1 MINDYSKYKR
11 FFTFGCSFTGYKYP
25 TWADIMSKNLPSARF
40 YNISQSGGG
49 NTYIASRLT
58 EDNRVY
64 KFCETDLVMVM
75 WSTYCREDRWV
86 KDKSWITPGNIY
98 SQREYDFTDNA
109 YLCNWA
115 DPTTFIVRDLAIIDI
130 TTSYLNNLP
139 CDTFGMLSVPFTY
152 QQDFN
157 NNQTLTDFLAL
168 YKDLEESYP
177 PSMFVQEMNSTWGYS
192 CEYTS
197 GHDEE
202 LFRDYHP
209 SPEQY
214 CQYLQKIGVSMTDE
228 AMSFT
233 SNATAI
239 LAQIKEESQ
248 FNIAFPKIDPRTA
261 GSRELI

>member
-1 MINDYSKYKR
+1 LITDYSKYKR

-25 TWADIMSKNLPSARF
+25 TWADIMSRNLPNARF
-40 YNISQSGGG
+40 YNIGQSGGG

-58 EDNRVY
+58 EANRVY

-75 WSTYCREDRWV
+75 WSTYCREDRWL
-86 KDKSWITPGNIY
+86 KDKGWFTPGNIY
-98 SQREYDFTDNA
+98 TQNEYDFTDNA

-115 DPTTFIVRDLAIIDI
+115 DPMTFIVRDLAIIDI

-152 QQDFN
+152 QQDLN
-157 NNQTLTDFLAL
+157 NNQTLTDLQEL

-177 PSMFVQEMNSTWGYS
+177 PSMFVHEMNRTWGYS
-192 CEYTS
+192 CEYS
-197 GHDEE
+197 LGHDGG

-228 AMSFT
+228 ALSFT
-233 SNATAI
+233 ANATAI

-248 FNIAFPKIDPRTA
+248 FIIAFPKIDPRTV
-261 GSRELI
+261 GNRELI